1 MTFPPRMPI
10 WRAGICAALFAATS
24 LSFGHEDMPG
34 KLGKVAFKVECNAAA
49 QQEFNRSIAFLHSF
63 AYEFIAKSLNQVL
76 AADPNCAMAYWIRA
90 LAVLDNP
97 FTWPIPHS
105 VANLGEGIKAL
116 DAARKAGLKTERERD
131 YVEALAVL
139 FKDHDK
145 LNYRARLK
153 SLEEA
158 FGRLAQKYPDDK
170 EASIFYGLFLSVNF
184 DPADRQFTNQLRA
197 TRVLEPIFLQ
207 QPEHPGI
214 AHYLIHSYDY
224 PPIALHGLDAA
235 KRYAKIAPDATH
247 AQHMPSHIFTRV
259 GYWRDSIE
267 SNAISAKVD
276 GDQTYNSPHAYDY
289 QVYGYLQLGQDDNAR
304 KVIAHAFGVAK
315 KTDHFGSA
323 FAYAAMPARF
333 ALERGA
339 WQEAAKLT
347 LSGAGSSYPW
357 HKYPQA
363 EAINAF
369 ARGVGAARSG
379 DAAAAR
385 AEITRLRAFS
395 EALKGMRLGYW
406 VEQVEIQAD
415 VIGGLATLAEG
426 KAADGLAMLRKAA
439 DREDAT
445 TKHAVTPGPLLPA
458 REILGQVLS
467 DRGEHAAA
475 LAAFESVLD
484 KEPNRYRAFA
494 GAAQAAERLGDA
506 KKAAYYHARVIEF
519 GNDAVVPRAEVIAA
533 RRHFR
538 M

>member
-1 MTFPPRMPI
+1 MKLRRI
-10 WRAGICAALFAATS
+10 RLAACALAPVALLFGASQPFA
-24 LSFGHEDMPG
+24 HEDGPG
-34 KLGKVAFKVECNAAA
+34 KLGKVSFKVECNAAA
-49 QQEFNRSIAFLHSF
+49 QQEFSRTIAFLHSF
-63 AYEFIAKSLNQVL
+63 AYEFIPKSLNQVL
-76 AADPNCAMAYWIRA
+76 AADPNCAMAYWVRA
-90 LAVLDNP
+90 LSVLDNP
-97 FTWPIPHS
+97 FTWPIPHTA
-105 VANLGEGIKAL
+105 ANLAEGVKAIET
-116 DAARKAGLKTERERD
+116 ARKLGPKTERERD

-145 LNYRARLK
+145 LNYRTRLK

-197 TRVLEPIFLQ
+197 TRVLESNFLQ

-224 PPIALHGLDAA
+224 PPIAMHGLDAA
-235 KRYAKIAPDATH
+235 RRYSKIAPDSTH

-289 QVYGYLQLGQDDNAR
+289 QVYGYLQLGQDEQAR
-304 KVIAHAFGVAK
+304 KVIDHALGVAK
-315 KTDHFGSA
+315 KTDHFATA

-339 WQEAAKLT
+339 WKEAAMLPLT
-347 LSGAGSSYPW
+347 PTVEAYPW
-357 HKYPQA
+357 KKYPQA
-363 EAINAF
+363 EAIHAF
-369 ARGVGAARSG
+369 ARGVGAAKSG

-385 AEITRLRAFS
+385 NEITRLRSFS

-415 VIGGLATLAEG
+415 VVSGLATLAEG
-426 KAADGLAMLRKAA
+426 KTDDGLAMLRKAA

-458 REILGQVLS
+458 REILAQVLA

-475 LAAFESVLD
+475 LKAFEAVLD

-494 GAAQAAERLGDA
+494 GAAHAAERAGDA
-506 KKAAYYHARVIEF
+506 KSAAYYHARVIEF
-519 GNDAVVPRAEVIAA
+519 GNDAAVPRPEVVAA